1 MLFNPLL
8 EDYNEVSS
16 SMPVQMLV
24 LSQETILL
32 LFMSVT
38 ILIMEIGI
46 RLKS

>member
-8 EDYNEVSS
+8 EDYNEVSP

-24 LSQETILL
+24 LSQEIILL